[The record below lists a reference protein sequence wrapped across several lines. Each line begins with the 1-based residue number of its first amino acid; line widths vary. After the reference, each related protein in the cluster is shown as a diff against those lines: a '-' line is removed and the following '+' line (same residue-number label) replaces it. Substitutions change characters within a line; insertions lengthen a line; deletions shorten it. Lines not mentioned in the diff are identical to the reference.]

1 MALVVWDFSGQ
12 CEASRRFVVSSSSNC
27 GVCRE
32 QIAMSRGL
40 TDVPMVV
47 VGNKTDLLSRD
58 MALDK
63 FRHDVVNK
71 VGHRDLIL

>member
-1 MALVVWDFSGQ
+1 
-12 CEASRRFVVSSSSNC
+12 
-27 GVCRE
+27 
-32 QIAMSRGL
+32 MSRGL

-71 VGHRDLIL
+71 VGHRDLILYIN

>member
-1 MALVVWDFSGQ
+1 ML
-12 CEASRRFVVSSSSNC
+12 
-27 GVCRE
+27 CRE

-40 TDVPMVV
+40 TDVPLVV
-47 VGNKTDLLSRD
+47 VGNKTDLLSSRD

-71 VGHRDLIL
+71 VGRRDHLTTRKYIISSAPEMYSLM

>member
-1 MALVVWDFSGQ
+1 MKLREGSLSAPAATVVL
-12 CEASRRFVVSSSSNC
+12 
-27 GVCRE
+27 CRE

>member
-1 MALVVWDFSGQ
+1 
-12 CEASRRFVVSSSSNC
+12 
-27 GVCRE
+27 
-32 QIAMSRGL
+32 MSRGL

-71 VGHRDLIL
+71 VGHRDSGTGDTCTSQQGNIP